1 MNFSFI
7 ASFLAR
13 DPWTRVPSVA
23 MRTVV
28 QNLAAKVCRPF
39 LPQSYTHALVTEAGL
54 YDGGSV
60 GWLAVKDIT
69 RFHWLVDTALA
80 GITLSVLETTVVI
93 DACRGWWISGSE
105 NPEHVLGLWM
115 EVDEALALNEDV
127 GNWGLDKVDGARLV
141 AKLRALSPLE
151 TLSLLVAIERF
162 WALPQEDDYTAR
174 LTAAGFVRPTK
185 IGRAA

>member
-1 MNFSFI
+1 MLFRS
-7 ASFLAR
+7 
-13 DPWTRVPSVA
+13 
-23 MRTVV
+23 
-28 QNLAAKVCRPF
+28 
-39 LPQSYTHALVTEAGL
+39 
-54 YDGGSV
+54 
-60 GWLAVKDIT
+60 
-69 RFHWLVDTALA
+69 
-80 GITLSVLETTVVI
+80 
-93 DACRGWWISGSE
+93 
-105 NPEHVLGLWM
+105 
-115 EVDEALALNEDV
+115 V